1 MSSLV
6 LIMDMREISSVWY
19 QAELVKRAQQLPSI
33 LVREMLPIFKCA
45 LSLESQEEES
55 IELDDSA
62 SLMIDSGMLT
72 ARIGSGVA
80 SAGGSYFPH
89 TLAIGQELSI
99 VCKLTSSLPQPLV
112 MRKICLRLLSFDP
125 ESKMPLHADDI
136 SVTLREQLV
145 QPGENTLVFSA
156 PLTAKSDYMFDRLWM
171 ELDKLVF
178 NQQLRD
184 QLQSISVE
192 NSQSSLGLEVCQPC
206 TCILPLSLLAARGT
220 HVFWFDLADML
231 YRSVQRACFLESNK
245 HSSSFSMPTTT
256 PCNRARSPFVHRP
269 DCAFE
274 TARKVLL
281 FSRQARALTL
291 MALLQRRM
299 YLSSSSSKHLR
310 TSSKVAKF
318 NYQPLHV
325 IHKSCFTF
333 QSLRHP
339 NARLLMRYNQL
350 SFPRS
355 LLSTHSLL
363 THCSLSSWYF
373 K

>member
-1 MSSLV
+1 
-6 LIMDMREISSVWY
+6 MREISSVWY

-206 TCILPLSLLAARGT
+206 TCILPLSLSLSWLHEARMFSGLIWLTCYTDRCSVLAS
-220 HVFWFDLADML
+220 W
-231 YRSVQRACFLESNK
+231 RATNTPA
-245 HSSSFSMPTTT
+245 HSR
-256 PCNRARSPFVHRP
+256 C
-269 DCAFE
+269 
-274 TARKVLL
+274 
-281 FSRQARALTL
+281 
-291 MALLQRRM
+291 QRRRRAIGHDRHSFIDRIAHSRLQGRCC
-299 YLSSSSSKHLR
+299 YSLDKHER
-310 TSSKVAKF
+310 
-318 NYQPLHV
+318 
-325 IHKSCFTF
+325 
-333 QSLRHP
+333 
-339 NARLLMRYNQL
+339 
-350 SFPRS
+350 
-355 LLSTHSLL
+355 
-363 THCSLSSWYF
+363 
-373 K
+373 